1 MAALIGNLVVA
12 IFGFSGVGIVVMLV
26 IMGIALIGKSISD
39 K

>member
-12 IFGFSGVGIVVMLV
+12 IFGFSGVSLVVFLVIAGIVVV
-26 IMGIALIGKSISD
+26 CKSISS